1 MSDKP
6 NEEPKLIIDED
17 WKTQVQREKDEL
29 KQQQQ
34 AAESQAAERSAA
46 ESRTAGAETVRAG
59 DGDEP
64 IGSADASRAAQPAS
78 KSASDPS
85 GAVTDEATDDATD
98 DATGA
103 GDGSADTGQGF
114 DGPPPPASLMLLIN
128 TLATQAM
135 GAMGLIAD
143 DKGQPM
149 PANFDFARHFID
161 TLAVL
166 EEKTKGNVTDEEAAF
181 LKEALHQL
189 RMTFVAVGKQRS

>member
-29 KQQQQ
+29 KQQAAEIQ
-34 AAESQAAERSAA
+34 AAGSQPAGTETVKAEGGGEPTKSAA
-46 ESRTAGAETVRAG
+46 FTPPADGQKSTVA
-59 DGDEP
+59 
-64 IGSADASRAAQPAS
+64 
-78 KSASDPS
+78 S
-85 GAVTDEATDDATD
+85 GAVA
-98 DATGA
+98 
-103 GDGSADTGQGF
+103 GSAENTADEGTGESSDEF
-114 DGPPPPASLMLLIN
+114 NGPPPPASLMLLAN

-143 DKGQPM
+143 DKGEPI

-161 TLAVL
+161 MLDVL
-166 EEKTKGNVTDEEAAF
+166 QEKTKGNVTDEEAAF

-189 RMTFVAVGKQRS
+189 RLAFVAVTKKKA

>member
-17 WKTQVQREKDEL
+17 WKTQVQREKEEL
-29 KQQQQ
+29 KQQQA
-34 AAESQAAERSAA
+34 AAESQAADVE
-46 ESRTAGAETVRAG
+46 TTGAETIRV
-59 DGDEP
+59 DGDDESAAQ
-64 IGSADASRAAQPAS
+64 GSASQATAGGDAAAKVTSAAADSAGEPNDAS
-78 KSASDPS
+78 
-85 GAVTDEATDDATD
+85 DEF
-98 DATGA
+98 G
-103 GDGSADTGQGF
+103 
-114 DGPPPPASLMLLIN
+114 GPPPPASLMLLAN

-143 DKGQPM
+143 DKGEPI

-161 TLAVL
+161 MLAVL

-189 RMTFVAVGKQRS
+189 RMAFVAVSKKKQS